1 MGWCFECIRVL
12 WLHVEREWLHV
23 ERERERG
30 RGGEGEKRQV
40 DKEKRVNKSE

>member
-1 MGWCFECIRVL
+1 MGCCFECIRVL

-23 ERERERG
+23 ERERG
-30 RGGEGEKRQV
+30 RGGEGERRQV